1 MIVLAVLLF
10 DNAVTSSRLDS
21 HFVMEIKV
29 QDLHKSFGKE
39 NIMDEKIPSLLGAA
53 AAATALQYLWHQ
65 QQLQKK
71 RREKRLF
78 GRWPESLV
86 GNLQFS
92 IWRLVSWLGLDN
104 LSNTL

>member
-39 NIMDEKIPSLLGAA
+39 NIMDEKIPRGAA
-53 AAATALQYLWHQ
+53 LAPTNSTQ
-65 QQLQKK
+65 
-71 RREKRLF
+71 
-78 GRWPESLV
+78 LV
-86 GNLQFS
+86 GRHFRKKTFDWVKNIVGMHSF
-92 IWRLVSWLGLDN
+92 
-104 LSNTL
+104 

>member
-1 MIVLAVLLF
+1 MCFGKIDDCGSPLLLLQQYTT
-10 DNAVTSSRLDS
+10 VTSSRLDS

-65 QQLQKK
+65 QQQ
-71 RREKRLF
+71 
-78 GRWPESLV
+78 
-86 GNLQFS
+86 
-92 IWRLVSWLGLDN
+92 
-104 LSNTL
+104 